1 VAHDSWPPKVSAR
14 CEPLAD
20 GPLAAQLPHPDPVSA
35 PTIDQATLTPVTS
48 SGTDPARIAA
58 NQAAVRAAI
67 GQWIVHDLRGPVQG
81 VALIGDLLIES
92 ESPIEPS
99 VRELL
104 RDNVRRMRELL
115 NVLAW
120 LFEPTGT
127 RPAQPVALLGVL
139 DMITTIHRSHRG
151 RVTFD
156 VDHAAFA
163 RLPAVRGT
171 PHDLTHALL
180 NLVLNALEAQVG
192 QQGGAIRVRGAVI
205 ADGVSAEVIVEDDGP
220 GLPADVRR
228 AFAEPSGES
237 VPSSGLGLSV
247 ARSLIRQY
255 GGSLV
260 AASPTPSGGA
270 RVVLTLPV
278 WHPTSVAAV

>member
-1 VAHDSWPPKVSAR
+1 VS
-14 CEPLAD
+14 
-20 GPLAAQLPHPDPVSA
+20 V

-48 SGTDPARIAA
+48 SGADSARITA

-81 VALIGDLLIES
+81 VALIGDLLVES
-92 ESPIEPS
+92 ESPLDPS
-99 VRELL
+99 LREILK
-104 RDNVRRMRELL
+104 DNVRRMRELL

-127 RPAQPVALLGVL
+127 RPAEPVALMGVL
-139 DMITTIHRSHRG
+139 DMIATIHRSHRG
-151 RVTFD
+151 RVTLD
-156 VDHAAFA
+156 VDKAAIA
-163 RLPAVRGT
+163 HLPAVRGT

-180 NLVLNALEAQVG
+180 NLVLNALEAQLG

-220 GLPADVRR
+220 GLPADVWQ
-228 AFAEPSGES
+228 AFAEPSGAS
-237 VPSSGLGLSV
+237 GPSAGLGLSV

-260 AASPTPSGGA
+260 AASPPPSGGA
-270 RVVLTLPV
+270 RFVLTLPV
-278 WHPTSVAAV
+278 WRPTSGAAA